1 MRTSSNRLSSISV
14 RTFSAC
20 QEIEKHAAIR
30 VSIAVAII
38 VAVWF
43 GCGLV
48 AQLNADDETASVT
61 QGWTSFRNGHQNL
74 GIADGPLSDE
84 LELKWEYTTPDG
96 TASTPVIADG
106 RTYVGTLSGDIHCF
120 ELSSGE
126 LVWTYRSV
134 DEVADNDIPPG
145 FNAALTLNAT
155 TVFGGDDF
163 GTFHAVDRK
172 TGARKWTLETEAE
185 IVGGAQ
191 VVGDNVIFG
200 SHDGLLYCL
209 NADTGEKVWTA
220 EAQGPVN
227 ATPTIH
233 DGKTFTT
240 GCDQPVLRVFDI
252 EQGMSV
258 SEVPLDA
265 LLIASA
271 AAKDDI
277 LYFGTDGGS
286 VHALPIVDGV
296 EGWTFSIPGRE
307 QQMHSSP
314 AITDELVLIGS
325 RDKHVHCIDRKTGEL
340 KWSFATRG
348 RVDSS
353 PVIAGNNIYFG
364 SADRNVYG
372 VSLSDGK
379 EVWKY
384 PAKQSISGSPAIS
397 AGYLVIGTDSS
408 NGKILCFGSPSSK

>member
-1 MRTSSNRLSSISV
+1 MSPEVKTPSPIHSL
-14 RTFSAC
+14 
-20 QEIEKHAAIR
+20 AA
-30 VSIAVAII
+30 VLMI

-43 GCGLV
+43 GSGLFT
-48 AQLNADDETASVT
+48 QLNADDEVVKAAK
-61 QGWTSFRNGHQNL
+61 GWTSFRNGHQNL
-74 GIADGPLSDE
+74 GIADGPLSEE

-134 DEVADNDIPPG
+134 DEVAENDIPPG
-145 FNAALTLNAT
+145 FNAALALNST

-163 GTFHAVDRK
+163 GTFRAVDRK

-209 NADTGEKVWTA
+209 NAETGEKVWTA

-233 DGKTFTT
+233 DGETFTT

-252 EQGMSV
+252 QQGKSV
-258 SEVPLDA
+258 SEVPIDA

-271 AAKDDI
+271 AAKDGI

-314 AITDELVLIGS
+314 VVTEDVVLIGS

-353 PVIAGNNIYFG
+353 PVIAGDKIYFG
-364 SADRNVYG
+364 SADRNIYG
-372 VSLSDGK
+372 VNLSDGK
-379 EVWKY
+379 EVWKF
-384 PAKQSISGSPAIS
+384 PAKQSITGSPAIAS
-397 AGYLVIGTDSS
+397 GYLVIGTDSS
-408 NGKILCFGSPSSK
+408 NGRILCFGSPSSE